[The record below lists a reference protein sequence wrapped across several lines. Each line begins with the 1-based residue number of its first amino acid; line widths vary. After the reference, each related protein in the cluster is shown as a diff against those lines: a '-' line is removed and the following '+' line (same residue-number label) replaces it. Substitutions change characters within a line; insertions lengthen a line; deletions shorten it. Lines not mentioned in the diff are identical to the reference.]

1 MNAALSR
8 SPLTMHERTD
18 DAETPACSPRPPPSP
33 FVFAMAVG
41 GPKKK
46 DCKAAIARANIA
58 EEQGADSIG

>member
-1 MNAALSR
+1 MSSMN
-8 SPLTMHERTD
+8 ERTMQKPPL
-18 DAETPACSPRPPPSP
+18 ALARPPPSP